1 MTMTDQDEWSVQN
14 VSISGRVWP
23 PVGGGNLTTLVI
35 PVQLP
40 GKIDPWCMHEVG
52 NAENCEYDHADA
64 DVDNDADVDAE
75 IRDGENPGMPN

>member
-1 MTMTDQDEWSVQN
+1 MIGTKCINFRESVTTA
-14 VSISGRVWP
+14 
-23 PVGGGNLTTLVI
+23 VGGGNLTTLVI

-52 NAENCEYDHADA
+52 NAENCEDDHADA